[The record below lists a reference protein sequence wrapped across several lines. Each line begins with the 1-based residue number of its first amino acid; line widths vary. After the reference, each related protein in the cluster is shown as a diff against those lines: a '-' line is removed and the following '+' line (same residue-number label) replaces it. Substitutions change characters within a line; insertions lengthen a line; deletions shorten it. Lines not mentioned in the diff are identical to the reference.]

1 MTDTGRLQIN
11 ASLSIPMDELDFR
24 FATSGGPGGQH
35 VNRSNT
41 QAELL
46 FDVANS
52 PSLDDDQRRRIYRQ
66 LGNRI
71 TKEGVL
77 QIVSQSTRSQKQ
89 NKDDAIRRFAD
100 LLRDALKVKRRRRPT
115 RPSKGS
121 KERRLKAKK
130 RRSDIKETRKK
141 PEL

>member
-1 MTDTGRLQIN
+1 MPSDTLQIN
-11 ASLSIPMDELDFR
+11 ASLSIPMSEIDFR

-52 PSLDDDQRRRIYRQ
+52 PSLDDDQRRKIYRQ

-77 QIVSQSTRSQKQ
+77 QVVSQSTRSQKQ
-89 NKDDAIRRFAD
+89 NRDDAIHRFAN
-100 LLRDALKVKRRRRPT
+100 LLREALKTRRRRRRTRPT
-115 RPSKGS
+115 RAS
-121 KERRLKAKK
+121 KERRLKEKK
-130 RRSDIKETRKK
+130 RRSDIKQKRKK

>member
-1 MTDTGRLQIN
+1 MPSETLQIN
-11 ASLSIPMDELDFR
+11 ASLSIPMSEIDFR

-52 PSLDDDQRRRIYRQ
+52 PSLDDDQRRKIYRQ

-77 QIVSQSTRSQKQ
+77 QVVSQSTRSQKQ
-89 NKDDAIRRFAD
+89 NRDDAIHRFAN
-100 LLRDALKVKRRRRPT
+100 LLREALKTRRRRRRTRPT
-115 RPSKGS
+115 RAS
-121 KERRLKAKK
+121 KERRLKEKK
-130 RRSDIKETRKK
+130 RRSDIKQKRKK

>member
-1 MTDTGRLQIN
+1 MPSDTLQIN
-11 ASLSIPMDELDFR
+11 ASLSIPMSEIDFR

-52 PSLDDDQRRRIYRQ
+52 PSLDDDQRRKIYRQ

-71 TKEGVL
+71 TKEGIL
-77 QIVSQSTRSQKQ
+77 QVVSQSTRSQKQ
-89 NKDDAIRRFAD
+89 NRDDAIHRFAN
-100 LLRDALKVKRRRRPT
+100 LLREALKTRRRRRRTRPT
-115 RPSKGS
+115 RAS
-121 KERRLKAKK
+121 KERRLKEKK
-130 RRSDIKETRKK
+130 RRSDIKQKRKK